1 MYQEKRAAS
10 SFDKFRTIK
19 PKALRLSQEQLV
31 TKSYLDSDTQFPL
44 VMQPG
49 VEHLNLVAW
58 TTEHRGQIEEELMR
72 HGAILFRGFN
82 LEGIAEFE
90 GFVRAISPDLMNYG
104 ERSSPRSKIGDGVYT
119 STDHPS
125 DQHILLHNEQSYT
138 LNWPMKLWFFCVQ
151 PAEQQGRTPIA
162 DSRKIFNHLDGRIT
176 EKFIEKQ
183 VMYVRN
189 YGHGLGLPWREV
201 FGTEDR
207 TQVEEHCRRA
217 EIEFEWKE
225 GDGLRTRQVRPA
237 VRTHPKTG
245 EQVWFNH
252 TVFFHISSLE
262 AATRDSMLAVVAED
276 ELPFNTFYGDGAPI
290 EPSVLEEIWQAYW
303 QETTSFPWMR
313 GDVLMLDNM
322 LVSHGREPFTGERH
336 IAVAMA
342 EPYQS
347 QVVKSNLPHEGIN
360 R

>member
-1 MYQEKRAAS
+1 
-10 SFDKFRTIK
+10 
-19 PKALRLSQEQLV
+19 
-31 TKSYLDSDTQFPL
+31 
-44 VMQPG
+44 
-49 VEHLNLVAW
+49 
-58 TTEHRGQIEEELMR
+58 MR
-72 HGAILFRGFN
+72 HGAILFRGFD
-82 LEGIAEFE
+82 IQSISDFE
-90 GFVRAISPDLMNYG
+90 CFVRAISPDLMSYG

-125 DQHILLHNEQSYT
+125 DQYILLHNEQSYT
-138 LNWPMKLWFFCVQ
+138 LNWPMKLWFFCVK
-151 PAEQQGRTPIA
+151 PALQQGRTPIA
-162 DSRKIFNHLDGRIT
+162 DSRKIFSHLDARIT

-183 VMYVRN
+183 VLYVRN

-207 TQVEEHCRRA
+207 TQVEEHCRQA
-217 EIEFEWKE
+217 DIEFEWKE
-225 GDGLRTRQVRPA
+225 SDCLRTRQVRPA

-245 EQVWFNH
+245 EKVWFNH

-276 ELPFNTFYGDGAPI
+276 ELPFNTFYGDGSPI
-290 EPSVLEEIWQAYW
+290 EPSVLEEIRQAYW
-303 QETTSFPWMR
+303 QETTSFLWTH
-313 GDVLMLDNM
+313 GDVLMVDNM

-347 QVVKSNLPHEGIN
+347 QVMESNWLGEVIN